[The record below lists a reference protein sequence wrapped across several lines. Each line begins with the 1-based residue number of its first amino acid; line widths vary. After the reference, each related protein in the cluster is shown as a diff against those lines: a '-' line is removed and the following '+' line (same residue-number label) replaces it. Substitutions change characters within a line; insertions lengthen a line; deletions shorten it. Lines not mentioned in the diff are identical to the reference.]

1 MSVLRMEAMR
11 TLPIVIALAFA
22 ITCGNPGLEGKDP
35 PSNAC
40 QLLPQAQLTKVMEQ
54 PFGAPAKTTAPAASQ
69 DGITGTDCTYQ
80 TSSGAPRR
88 ILFRIYVD
96 PSAAVAKDTFKRL
109 SVFFSPNRAVTGNWD
124 TAYLD
129 SRHAIHVQKGK
140 VRYYLNINPLGADA
154 AKAEKQLKVL
164 ADGIA
169 GQL

>member
-1 MSVLRMEAMR
+1 MSPLRMRA
-11 TLPIVIALAFA
+11 LPVGLVLAFA
-22 ITCGNPGLEGKDP
+22 VFCSNLALEAKDP

-40 QLLPQAQLTKVMEQ
+40 QLLPQAQLTKMMEQ
-54 PFGAPAKTTAPAASQ
+54 PFDAPAKTTAPAASQ
-69 DGITGTDCTYQ
+69 DGITGTDCTYR
-80 TSSGAPRR
+80 TSAGAPRT

-96 PSAAVAKDTFKRL
+96 PSASVAKNTFTRL
-109 SVFFSPNRAVTGNWD
+109 SAYYGPNRAVPGNWD

-154 AKAEKQLKVL
+154 AKAEKQLKGL
-164 ADGIA
+164 ATLVA